1 MATHVSAKDHAEYLL
16 LTELSDD
23 IRGNYRAYTNSEGKV
38 IISRLDGKKPPKLR
52 YENGNLVPVSDQI
65 NVFNKI
71 AQKLKINHANLS
83 DNVKQRLKQ
92 FEAARNQAVAKRDA
106 ALLAG
111 NATALKEAQSAMR
124 LASEALGEE
133 AARIYVKQNY
143 PDATPLASKL
153 PGKGK
158 QGQFDQVYA
167 TEDGKVLIIEAK
179 GGNASWGS
187 RSAGKDRAQQ
197 GSLEYMD
204 SIIDNYTSK
213 LDTLTKDPRY
223 LAGDDDFVKEV
234 QGIQD
239 MLDEIEIAKE
249 LKSLE
254 YIGIQQ
260 KANDAGLVDVI
271 DVSIFD
277 VGF

>member
-1 MATHVSAKDHAEYLL
+1 MA
-16 LTELSDD
+16 
-23 IRGNYRAYTNSEGKV
+23 
-38 IISRLDGKKPPKLR
+38 KKAPKLR

-158 QGQFDQVYA
+158 QGQFDQVYI

-187 RSAGKDRAQQ
+187 RVAGEERAQQ
-197 GSLEYMD
+197 GSEKYMN
-204 SIIDNYTSK
+204 SIIENYSEQSK
-213 LDTLTKDPRY
+213 SLMKDPRY
-223 LAGDDDFVKEV
+223 IAGDEDFVKEV
-234 QGIQD
+234 ESIQD
-239 MLDEIEIAKE
+239 MLDEIEIAT
-249 LKSLE
+249 KSQQIE
-254 YIGIQQ
+254 YVGIQQ

-277 VGF
+277 IGF

>member
-1 MATHVSAKDHAEYLL
+1 
-16 LTELSDD
+16 
-23 IRGNYRAYTNSEGKV
+23 
-38 IISRLDGKKPPKLR
+38 
-52 YENGNLVPVSDQI
+52 
-65 NVFNKI
+65 
-71 AQKLKINHANLS
+71 
-83 DNVKQRLKQ
+83 
-92 FEAARNQAVAKRDA
+92 
-106 ALLAG
+106 
-111 NATALKEAQSAMR
+111 MR

-260 KANDAGLVDVI
+260 KANDAGLIEVI

-277 VGF
+277 IGF